1 MVKIKHQ
8 VRSCPSKFKCKIEGC
23 EKKDQDDDDEGGE
36 YQNFNILLKFVTK
49 ITFRTVEVHL
59 FCDASEVAY
68 SVSVYL
74 RIIDDQ
80 GDVHC
85 NFVMGNT
92 TNPRLSDQLFVDL
105 SC

>member
-1 MVKIKHQ
+1 MYVLLHK
-8 VRSCPSKFKCKIEGC
+8 PSSPV

-36 YQNFNILLKFVTK
+36 YQNFNMLLKFVTK
-49 ITFRTVEVHL
+49 IVELHL

-68 SVSVYL
+68 SVSAYL

-85 NFVMGNT
+85 NFVMENT
-92 TNPRLSDQLFVDL
+92 TNP
-105 SC
+105 